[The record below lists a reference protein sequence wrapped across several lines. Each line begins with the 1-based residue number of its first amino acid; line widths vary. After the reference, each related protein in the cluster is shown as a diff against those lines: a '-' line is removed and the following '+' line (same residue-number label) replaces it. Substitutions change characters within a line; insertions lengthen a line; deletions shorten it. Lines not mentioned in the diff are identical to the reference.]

1 MGKILDAIAGM
12 MEGIAEASTNFQSI
26 ASGTTAANG
35 NVTYGDVVQAVTK
48 CTKDGFWKNRMLDR
62 IPSDADS
69 ATYKA
74 AISILEDPNS
84 DDFWKC
90 RALDRVFKRP

>member
-1 MGKILDAIAGM
+1 MGKILNVIAGV
-12 MEGIAEASTNFQSI
+12 MEGIAEASTNFQNI
-26 ASGTTAANG
+26 TNGTTGAND

-48 CTKDGFWKNRMLDR
+48 CSKDGFWKNRMLDR
-62 IPSDADS
+62 IPADADP
-69 ATYKA
+69 AMYKA

-90 RALDRVFKRP
+90 RALDRVFERS